1 MEKEYNPKDVEEKIY
16 ELWESNGFFVGNP
29 SSKERFSMVLPPPNI
44 TGSLHMGHA
53 LPYTLPD
60 IVARRARMMG
70 KNVMWLP
77 GIDHAGIATQMV
89 VERELLSKGIDR
101 KAIGREKFVEEVW
114 KWKEKCR
121 EIIVKQ
127 LKRLGCSL
135 DWTRE
140 RFTMDEGLS
149 RAVRKVFVS
158 LFKEG
163 LIYRGFYLVNWCPR
177 CETALSDLEVI
188 HKEVSAHLYY
198 IKYPIK
204 DENSY
209 IVVATTRP
217 ETMLGD
223 TAVAVNPED
232 ERYKAFIGK
241 IAILPILGREIEII
255 SDEVVEKDFGTGA
268 VKVTPAHDPTDFMIA
283 QRHNLPYIS
292 IFDTRGR
299 LNSNAGEEFKGIDRF
314 EARKK
319 VIERL
324 KGLSLLE
331 KIDNYNYAV
340 GHCQRCGT
348 VIEPYLSWQWFV
360 KMKPLAKDGIRVV
373 KEKKVEFIPSFW
385 EKTYMEWMENIHDW
399 CISRQIWWGHRIPVW
414 YCLECNETISEME
427 SPEKCPKC
435 GSKKLKEEEDVLD
448 TWFSS
453 ALWPFSTLG
462 WPENTEDLKAFYPTD
477 LMITGFDII
486 FFWVARMIMMGM
498 KFIGK
503 PPFRKVF
510 INGLIRDEHGQK
522 MSKSRGNVID
532 FMEVIERY
540 GADSL
545 RFTLAS
551 LALPGVDI
559 SLSEKRIA
567 GYKAFANKVWNASRF
582 VLLNYK
588 GEKLRI
594 KEDELTLSDR
604 WIRSRLH
611 RNIKEVNEA
620 LDEFRFYEAS
630 EKIYHFIWD
639 EFCDWYIEFVKEDLR
654 KGNVSSLSNLLYTL
668 DSSLRLL
675 HPFMPFITEEIWQKL
690 PHVSGSIT
698 ISPFPQS
705 IPEYIDET
713 AEEEIEIIMDF
724 VKTIRKVRA
733 ENLFPPSSFV
743 DVSAKILNGRA
754 KAIIE
759 NVSYIKNLARVKELL
774 FVEELPPSQES
785 LKASSGNFDIV
796 ITSIP
801 PKKVLEDKKKK
812 ELEKIEKEISAIRH
826 RISNPGFME
835 KAPEDVKEKL
845 RSRLKELEELREKLL
860 DGRKT
865 LNQ

>member
-1 MEKEYNPKDVEEKIY
+1 MEKEYNPNNVEERIY
-16 ELWESNGFFVGNP
+16 SFWESQGFFVGNP

-60 IVARRARMMG
+60 IVARRMRMMG

-89 VERELLSKGIDR
+89 VERELLSKGIKR
-101 KAIGREKFVEEVW
+101 EEIGREKFVEEVW
-114 KWKEKCR
+114 KWKEQCR
-121 EIIVKQ
+121 ETILKQ

-149 RAVRKVFVS
+149 RAVRKVFVT

-177 CETALSDLEVI
+177 CGTALSDLEVV
-188 HKEVSAHLYY
+188 HKEVNGNLYY

-204 DENSY
+204 DMQSF
-209 IVVATTRP
+209 ITVATTRP

-223 TAVAVNPED
+223 TAVAVHPED
-232 ERYKAFIGK
+232 ERYRNFLGK
-241 IAILPILGREIEII
+241 VAILPLVNREIPII
-255 SDEVVEKDFGTGA
+255 TDEVVERDFGTGA
-268 VKVTPAHDPTDFMIA
+268 VKVTPAHDPTDFKIA
-283 QRHNLPYIS
+283 ERHNLPFIN
-292 IFDTRGR
+292 IFDTKGK
-299 LNSNAGEEFKGIDRF
+299 LNSNAGKEFEGIDRF
-314 EARKK
+314 EARRRVVEK
-319 VIERL
+319 L
-324 KGLSLLE
+324 KELGLLE
-331 KIDNYNYAV
+331 KIENYTYSL

-348 VIEPYLSWQWFV
+348 VVEPYLSWQWFV
-360 KMKPLAKDGIRVV
+360 KMKPLAEDGIRVV

-414 YCLECNETISEME
+414 YCLNCNETISEME
-427 SPEKCPKC
+427 KPEKCPKC
-435 GSKKLKEEEDVLD
+435 GSLELKEEEDVLD

-462 WPENTEDLKAFYPTD
+462 WPEETEDLKAFYPTD
-477 LMITGFDII
+477 LMVTGFDII

-498 KFIGK
+498 KFMGDV
-503 PPFRKVF
+503 PFRKVF

-522 MSKSRGNVID
+522 MSKSKGNVID
-532 FMEVIERY
+532 FMEVIEKY
-540 GADSL
+540 GADAL

-551 LALPGVDI
+551 LAVPGMDV

-588 GEKLRI
+588 GEKLEI
-594 KEDELTLSDR
+594 KEEELSLPDR
-604 WIRSRLH
+604 WIRSRLQKA
-611 RNIKEVNEA
+611 IKEVNEA
-620 LDEFRFYEAS
+620 LDEFKFYEAS

-654 KGNVSSLSNLLYTL
+654 KGNTSSLSNLLFTL
-668 DSSLRLL
+668 DSILRLL

-698 ISPFPQS
+698 VAPYPQ
-705 IPEYIDET
+705 PNLELIDNE
-713 AEEEIEIIMDF
+713 AEKKVEKVMEL
-724 VKTIRKVRA
+724 VKAIRKLRA

-743 DVSAKILNGRA
+743 DVSVRILDED
-754 KAIIE
+754 KEIFVE
-759 NVSYIKNLARVKELL
+759 NTPYVKNLSRVKELN
-774 FVEELPPSQES
+774 FVDELPSVEDS
-785 LKASSGNFDIV
+785 LKFISPDFEVSI
-796 ITSIP
+796 ITPP
-801 PKKVLEDKKKK
+801 PKKDIAEKKKK
-812 ELEKIEKEISAIRH
+812 EMEKIEREINSILQK
-826 RISNPGFME
+826 ISTPGFME
-835 KAPEDVKEKL
+835 KAPEEVKN
-845 RSRLKELEELREKLL
+845 RLKSRLEELE
-860 DGRKT
+860 T
-865 LNQ
+865 LKKKFLEENR